1 MKRHFYTLGL
11 MLAATFTLTNC
22 AQEIENPA
30 QELES
35 AGYPFEIVVKTADT
49 KTVNN
54 DMKTEWV
61 AGDAINLFHVLS
73 EETTYIND
81 GKFTISAEDIESG
94 KFKGTVVGDL
104 DAQEEYDWFAFYP
117 YNENIST
124 PANKSNNGY
133 VNVGAKTQTQ
143 VGNSNMDHVAGA
155 NFPLAGVATYAST
168 QPELTMNHLA
178 SLLKVHV
185 TNNSSSP
192 LTVTGVTFTGTEDIV
207 GTYYIDFT
215 DLTAVKYTS
224 SGENYVSAATTL
236 TIVNGTEIPV
246 GGTADFYLG
255 IKPFTAPAESK
266 LSVGVNTCIKEIA
279 LTDAV
284 TFTAGK
290 IKTLNFSYVEP
301 ALPVGIANIKTEA
314 NEAGAS
320 FAVRLE
326 NAVVTYVSGS
336 NAYIEDDEAGI
347 LVYYSGHGLKVGEK
361 LNGDVSG
368 TVKLYNGLREITA
381 MDLTK
386 VEKTSDA
393 EVPVTVLTLA
403 ELKAEGAYDKYEN
416 MRIKIAGAEVT
427 DDKIITQNG
436 ETYALYYKNNSV
448 TGFDLYNIIDVIGY
462 PSKFKTDVQFNVWE
476 NAVVKGASKTIL
488 SGAGDV
494 IIEVNE
500 TVSKKVTASSGATV
514 IYESGNSGIATV
526 DEDGNITGVS
536 EGETTITVSV
546 EAYNGYP
553 AATAAYNV
561 VVKPEG
567 TTEEVVASGTVLW
580 GETWGDEGANSTT
593 FASNIAISS
602 YKYGGRTGYEDNA
615 TVTYSSDSG
624 NNVRITKSTGAN
636 CTSGHLW
643 FNKSAAGELVTSD
656 IKLYGATSLTFSH
669 TQGTSGSLCESYYSI
684 DGGANWTKLGSQ
696 SGASSGKSYQFNVSA
711 GTSSI
716 RIKLSHPNTNSKN
729 TRVDNLKLT
738 VN

>member
-1 MKRHFYTLGL
+1 MTKMKKQIISWGM

-35 AGYPFEIVVKTADT
+35 TGYPFEIVVKTADT

-81 GKFTISAEDIESG
+81 GKFTISAEDLESG

-117 YNENIST
+117 YNKNIST

-133 VNVGAKTQTQ
+133 VNVGAKEQIQ
-143 VGNSNMDHVAGA
+143 VGNSNMDHVAGE
-155 NFPLAGVATYAST
+155 NFPLAGVAIYAST
-168 QPELTMNHLA
+168 QPEITMCHLA

-192 LTVTGVTFTGTEDIV
+192 LTVTGVTFTGTEDVV

-215 DLTAVKYTS
+215 DLTDVKYTS
-224 SGENYVSAATTL
+224 SGPSYVSAATTL
-236 TIVNGTEIPV
+236 KVNEGAEIPV

-255 IKPFTAPAESK
+255 IKPFTAPAEST
-266 LSVGVNTCIKEIA
+266 LSVGVNTCIKEIV

-290 IKTLNFSYVEP
+290 IKTLNFSYVDP

-320 FAVRLE
+320 FAVKLE

-336 NAYIEDDEAGI
+336 NAYIEDNEAGI

-416 MRIKIAGAEVT
+416 MRIKISGAEVT

-476 NAVVKGASKTIL
+476 NAVVKGASKTTFT
-488 SGAGDV
+488 GFVDVAVKVGD
-494 IIEVNE
+494 
-500 TVSKKVTASSGATV
+500 SKSNKAVPSSGAEV
-514 IYESGNSGIATV
+514 IYVSSDTGVATV
-526 DEDGNITGVS
+526 DGDGNITGVS
-536 EGETTITVSV
+536 EGETTITASV
-546 EAYNGYP
+546 AAHNGYP
-553 AATAAYNV
+553 AAEITCTVTVTNDAPEVVVSTYQHIFKSKPSIGNNTLSSVTWNLTATNLNAYNSSNYAGV
-561 VVKPEG
+561 QFG
-567 TTEEVVASGTVLW
+567 TKSANGQIILTSQNPFTFDNKSTIKEIRLWLNNGSGTITPSVSIN
-580 GETWGDEGANSTT
+580 GVKCTQDGAIVKNSSAGNDYTKASLVT
-593 FASNIAISS
+593 FTPSAP
-602 YKYGGRTGYEDNA
+602 
-615 TVTYSSDSG
+615 
-624 NNVRITKSTGAN
+624 
-636 CTSGHLW
+636 TSGQIVIDLSCT
-643 FNKSAAGELVTSD
+643 KAGYFCAIE
-656 IKLYGATSLTFSH
+656 
-669 TQGTSGSLCESYYSI
+669 
-684 DGGANWTKLGSQ
+684 
-696 SGASSGKSYQFNVSA
+696 
-711 GTSSI
+711 
-716 RIKLSHPNTNSKN
+716 
-729 TRVDNLKLT
+729 VD
-738 VN
+738 VQ